1 MPAFAPLLRDVLLL
15 LLLMLPPSE
24 FALLAVVEAG
34 DEFVVELVVV
44 EELVLDDEDEVGVG
58 MKSYMVMVCCK
69 SNSGA
74 GASKVSLKLVEQAVF
89 PLQQAQ
95 ELLLEL

>member
-1 MPAFAPLLRDVLLL
+1 MPAFAPALRDVLL
-15 LLLMLPPSE
+15 PPSVL
-24 FALLAVVEAG
+24 ALAVVEAG
-34 DEFVVELVVV
+34 DKFAVELVLAEV
-44 EELVLDDEDEVGVG
+44 LVLVDEDEVGVG
-58 MKSYMVMVCCK
+58 MKSYMVMVWCK

-89 PLQQAQ
+89 PLQHAQ